1 MQKDELIRDVAD
13 KKSKIDDLEGNLKD
27 FNVKCSSLSLKVEQ
41 LTGRATNLDQL
52 KSQLEKQLQTGEDDY
67 ESMRDKKDQLKQEKQ
82 R

>member
-1 MQKDELIRDVAD
+1 MIRDVAD

-52 KSQLEKQLQTGEDDY
+52 KS
-67 ESMRDKKDQLKQEKQ
+67 
-82 R
+82 